1 MQQFYTVPQALDGQR
16 ADKTAQRLA
25 GVSYAVIQ
33 KALRN
38 RDVRLNG
45 KPVKGDARVR
55 AGDTLRLYLPQP
67 KVAILYQDEQI
78 VLVHKMA
85 GISVLPGEGYPGE
98 DTLTARLQAMGDWQ
112 GAPPEPVH
120 RLDHYTGG
128 IVCFARTEPARQ
140 AMRQA
145 LEDNTIGRYY
155 EAVCLGAPP
164 EGLHEAYLRKDAAA
178 ARVTVL
184 PSPGPGAL
192 TIRTQVAVTRRGGGL
207 SRVALRLFTGRT
219 HQARAHLA
227 YLGAPVLGDDK
238 YGSRQANRSWRVSHQ
253 LLWHVRMV
261 FEQAPEPLAYLNG
274 RSFDAPPVGLELK
287 NHPLPV

>member
-16 ADKTAQRLA
+16 ADKAAQRLA

-33 KALRN
+33 KALRH
-38 RDVRLNG
+38 RDVRLND

-55 AGDTLRLYLPQP
+55 AGDRLRLYLPQP
-67 KVAILYQDEQI
+67 KVEILYQDEQI

-85 GISVLPGEGYPGE
+85 GVSVLPGEGHPGE
-98 DTLTARLQAMGDWQ
+98 DTLTARLIAMGDWQ

-128 IVCFARTEPARQ
+128 IVCFARTESARELL
-140 AMRQA
+140 RQA
-145 LEDNTIGRYY
+145 LAQNTIGRFY

-184 PSPGPGAL
+184 PHPAPGAL
-192 TIRTQVAVTRRGGGL
+192 TIRTRVALLRRGEGL
-207 SRVALRLFTGRT
+207 SRVALQLYTGRT

-238 YGSRQANRSWRVSHQ
+238 YGSRQANRAWRVSHQ
-253 LLWHVRMV
+253 LLWHVRMT
-261 FEQAPEPLAYLNG
+261 FDALPEPLAYLNG
-274 RSFDAPPVGLELK
+274 RSFSAPPVGLELK
-287 NHPLPV
+287 NRPLPV